1 MSPDAS
7 RPRPSFFDRESS
19 GGAIAREGFRFQDE
33 IALSYIPEW
42 LGHEGFTEMISEVM
56 GDVEAKF
63 FVPGIGFIRE
73 FIEVKDHSVTPSEFW
88 KEIDRF
94 HELHG
99 GAPGSYRWF
108 TLVSCGLSDS
118 LHPLRNSLRRLRGAY
133 GFYDK
138 GSTILEHSYADFE
151 KWVLRHDGRT
161 TEDARFLFEMVL
173 LKDEV
178 SKGFAGEANFIGSM
192 TEHLPEYN
200 QVSAVQLKGI
210 VSGLRT
216 LLNRGDQRRV
226 TRPDIEVCFA
236 DAGGLEGLRDR
247 PVHLEVSRQSRSNL
261 GKHIEFDWAPFFG
274 GDDRKFPPAEEWVRM
289 IEDLS
294 QTKEWVLEHRKKKRI
309 FLSGEQ
315 RLPTF
320 MAVGSVFPAVAG
332 FVLEYQNRDGLWKT
346 NAYPDTETYNW
357 RLDFTGG
364 MSSEEIAV
372 SISVMRNIKEQV
384 CSDLDRRG
392 LGGIPG
398 LHLFNE
404 APLVSA
410 EQTNAAV
417 EAGKR
422 EIGGAA
428 ARVGAKTMHL
438 YVAGPAQFA
447 LFLGHRLKAICD
459 AQTYVWAGPSGYSP
473 ACRLSG

>member
-63 FVPGIGFIRE
+63 FVPGIGFVRE

-94 HELHG
+94 HQLHA

-118 LHPLRNSLRRLRGAY
+118 LLPLRNSLRRLRGAY

-138 GSTILEHSYADFE
+138 GSAILEHSYADFE

-178 SKGFAGEANFIGSM
+178 SKDFAGEANFMGSM
-192 TEHLPEYN
+192 TENLPEFN
-200 QVSAVQLKGI
+200 QVSAIQLRGA
-210 VSGLRT
+210 VCGLRT
-216 LLNRGDQRRV
+216 LLNREDQRRIAR
-226 TRPDIEVCFA
+226 TRIEACLA
-236 DAGGLEGLRDR
+236 EAGGIGGLRER
-247 PVHLEVSRQSRSNL
+247 PVRLEVSGKPRNNL
-261 GKHIEFDWAPFFG
+261 GKHIEFDWPHFFG
-274 GDDRKFPPAEEWVRM
+274 GEERKFPPSEKWVRM
-289 IEDLS
+289 IEELS
-294 QTKEWVLEHRKKKRI
+294 QTKEWIVEHRKKKRI

-320 MAVGSVFPAVAG
+320 MAVGSVFAAVGG
-332 FVLEYQNRDGLWKT
+332 FVLEYQNRDGVWKT
-346 NAYPDTETYNW
+346 NAYPDSQTYSW
-357 RLDFTGG
+357 KVDFRGG
-364 MSSEEIAV
+364 TSSEQIAV
-372 SISVMRNIKEQV
+372 GIGVVRNIKDQV
-384 CSDLDRRG
+384 CSDLDERG
-392 LGGIPG
+392 LGGIPR

-404 APLVSA
+404 AALVTA

-422 EIGGAA
+422 EIGEAV
-428 ARVGAKTMHL
+428 ARAGAKMMHL
-438 YVAGPAQFA
+438 YVAGPAHFA

-459 AQTYVWAGPSGYSP
+459 VQTYVWAGPIGYSP

>member
-7 RPRPSFFDRESS
+7 KPRPSFLDRESS

-88 KEIDRF
+88 REIGRF
-94 HELHG
+94 HELHAE
-99 GAPGSYRWF
+99 APGSYRWF

-138 GSTILEHSYADFE
+138 GSAILEHSYADFE

-161 TEDARFLFEMVL
+161 TQDARFLFEMVL
-173 LKDEV
+173 LNDEV
-178 SKGFAGEANFIGSM
+178 SRGFAGEANFMGSM
-192 TEHLPEYN
+192 TENLPEFN
-200 QVSAVQLKGI
+200 QVSAMQLRGA

-216 LLNRGDQRRV
+216 LLNGKDQRRV
-226 TRPDIEVCFA
+226 SRTEIEACFA
-236 DAGGLEGLRDR
+236 EAGGFEGLRDR
-247 PVHLEVSRQSRSNL
+247 PVCLEVSAKPRSNL
-261 GKHIEFDWAPFFG
+261 GKHIEFDWPNFFG
-274 GDDRKFPPAEEWVRM
+274 GEERKFPPPEEWVRM

-294 QTKEWVLEHRKKKRI
+294 QTKEWIVEYRKKKHI
-309 FLSGEQ
+309 CLSGEQ
-315 RLPTF
+315 RLPVF
-320 MAVGSVFPAVAG
+320 MAIGSVFAAVAG
-332 FVLEYQNRDGLWKT
+332 FVLEYRNRDGVWKT
-346 NAYPDTETYNW
+346 NAYPGPKTYSW
-357 RLDFTGG
+357 KLDFTGG
-364 MSSEEIAV
+364 ISSEDIAV
-372 SISVMRNIKEQV
+372 SIGVMKNIKEQV
-384 CSDLDRRG
+384 CADLDRRG
-392 LGGIPG
+392 LGGIPR

-422 EIGGAA
+422 EIGGAV
-428 ARVGAKTMHL
+428 ARTGAKTMHL
-438 YVAGPAQFA
+438 YVAGPAHLA

-459 AQTYVWAGPSGYSP
+459 VQTYVWAGPSGYSP
-473 ACRLSG
+473 ACRLIG